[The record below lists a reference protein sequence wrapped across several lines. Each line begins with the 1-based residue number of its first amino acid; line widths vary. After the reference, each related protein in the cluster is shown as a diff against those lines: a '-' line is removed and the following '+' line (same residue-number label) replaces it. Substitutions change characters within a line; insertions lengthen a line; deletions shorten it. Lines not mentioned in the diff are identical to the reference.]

1 MSAVFDLAEE
11 TIAAS
16 RIADASAIV
25 GRKFAWLR
33 GGTGDDGAALALS
46 RALAAHGVLVSA
58 IRPPTVPEGQARLRV
73 TLSAAHREA
82 DVDRLLGALEDN
94 ACRV

>member
-1 MSAVFDLAEE
+1 MDSDTPIQPIL
-11 TIAAS
+11 I
-16 RIADASAIV
+16 
-25 GRKFAWLR
+25 
-33 GGTGDDGAALALS
+33 GDDGAALALS
-46 RALAAHGVLVSA
+46 RALAEHGVLVSA

-94 ACRV
+94 PCRV